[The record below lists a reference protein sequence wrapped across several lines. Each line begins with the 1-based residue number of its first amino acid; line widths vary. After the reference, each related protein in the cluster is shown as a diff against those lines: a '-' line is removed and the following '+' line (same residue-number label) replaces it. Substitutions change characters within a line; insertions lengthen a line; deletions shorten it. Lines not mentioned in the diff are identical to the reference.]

1 MANWYTFVENSL
13 PSIEEL
19 PMEIR
24 FVGPDNYRVKL
35 FVEDEVYYLWA
46 GSYHHRMWHTQYD
59 MAFKNEEN
67 MLEMLKK
74 FIDTREVDE
83 INFDL

>member
-13 PSIEEL
+13 HSIEEL

-24 FVGPDNYRVKL
+24 FIGQEHYRVKL

-46 GSYHHRMWHTQYD
+46 GSYHHRMLDTQYQI
-59 MAFKNEEN
+59 AFTNEEI
-67 MLEMLKK
+67 MLETLKK
-74 FIDTREVDE
+74 FIDTREVEE
-83 INFDL
+83 ISNY

>member
-1 MANWYTFVENSL
+1 MDFDELVESSISSL
-13 PSIEEL
+13 EERPIE
-19 PMEIR
+19 IK

-35 FVEDEVYYLWA
+35 FVKDEVYYLWA
-46 GSYHHRMWHTQYD
+46 ESYHHRMWDTQYD
-59 MAFKNEEN
+59 IAFKTAEI

-74 FIDTREVDE
+74 FLETREVDE